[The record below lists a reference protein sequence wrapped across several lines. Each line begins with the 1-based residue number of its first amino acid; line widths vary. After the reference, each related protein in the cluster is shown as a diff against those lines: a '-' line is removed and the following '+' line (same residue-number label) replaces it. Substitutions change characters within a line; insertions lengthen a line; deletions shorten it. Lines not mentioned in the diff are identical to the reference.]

1 MKGRI
6 DIRVSNNRARF
17 RFTLE
22 RNITVVRG
30 DSGTGKTTLYDMIAE
45 YTRLGENSGVQ
56 VSAPCPCV
64 ALVDM
69 DWQNQLSHT
78 KGSVVFID
86 EGAHYLASREFA
98 AAIQQTDNYYVIFNR
113 ENLHELPYSVEEI
126 YRIKTSNRYHTF
138 EKLYRRHDGY
148 VYSNGSNRRRASA
161 SVLLTEDSGAG
172 LQLYQHL
179 YEGTPLRCES
189 AGSNSGIFS
198 WLQENH
204 QEGVFVIADGA
215 AFGAEMDRVMK
226 LQRQYPDRI
235 TVCLPESF
243 EWFIL
248 STDVLD
254 NSDVRKV
261 LDNPAEYI
269 DGKDYFSWERYFTH
283 LLTDETRGTYL
294 AYMKSSLNPN
304 YLMGKIYVQ
313 MTESLPEQIK
323 RIDSGSIE

>member
-6 DIRVSNNRARF
+6 DIRVFNNRARF

-45 YTRLGENSGVQ
+45 YTRLGEDSGVQ

-64 ALVDM
+64 ALTDM
-69 DWQNQLSHT
+69 DWQNQLGHT

-86 EGAHYLASREFA
+86 EGAVYLASQDFA
-98 AAIQQTDNYYVIFNR
+98 EAIQQTDNYYVIFNR

-126 YRIKTSNRYHTF
+126 YEIKTSNRYHTF

-148 VYSNGSNRRRASA
+148 VYSNGKNRQKAPA
-161 SVLLTEDSGAG
+161 NVLLTEDSRAG
-172 LQLYQHL
+172 LQLYQQL
-179 YEGTPLRCES
+179 YEGTAVRCDS

-215 AFGAEMDRVMK
+215 AFGAEMDRVIK
-226 LQRQYPDRI
+226 LAKQYPEQI

-243 EWFIL
+243 EWLIL
-248 STDVLD
+248 QSGIVPIDGVKEMLQ
-254 NSDVRKV
+254 
-261 LDNPAEYI
+261 NPAEQI
-269 DGKDYFSWERYFTH
+269 ESRDFFSWERFFESYLVQH
-283 LLTDETRGTYL
+283 SANTY
-294 AYMKSSLNPN
+294 YSYSKSRLHHFYTVREN
-304 YLMGKIYVQ
+304 MEKIVAVIAGN
-313 MTESLPEQIK
+313 MP
-323 RIDSGSIE
+323 G